1 MADLTTQVRLPG
13 LSGAQ
18 AANYTPLAAAD
29 FFTAVPNSMYILHYK
44 NGATPTGSGVFTVTD
59 PTTPIPPGSGAVAG
73 FADGIL
79 KPTGVFAANAE
90 FIARIG
96 NSSRFMDATGK
107 VNLVHG
113 GGTLTTATVAI
124 LGPFPPSS

>member
-1 MADLTTQVRLPG
+1 MADLTTQVRQPT

-18 AANYTPLAAAD
+18 AANYTPISAAD
-29 FFTAVPNSMYILHYK
+29 FFTALPGASYILHYK

-59 PTTPIPPGSGAVAG
+59 PTTPIPLHSAQVAG

-79 KPTGVFAANAE
+79 KPTGVFAASAE

-96 NSSRFMDATGK
+96 NTDRWRDSQGRI
-107 VNLVHG
+107 NLVHL

-124 LGPFPPSS
+124 LGPFPA